1 MLYALDGRLREQLKT
16 MRVPG
21 ANGTGDTMWL
31 ACSDHDGLID
41 LMPFQV
47 KLPRA
52 LESGE
57 ALIAARD
64 DIRRV
69 LRGAAVGRVVLLS
82 AGNNGRHKPGYHAA
96 VPRITMETVVAFA
109 AAEEGMDFV
118 RVSRATAKS
127 WLGLPAEGG
136 SRAYVDDVIKT
147 PQASHWNKK
156 RDHAA
161 MVAVPGVTEAER
173 SGAGNTD
180 D

>member
-1 MLYALDGRLREQLKT
+1 MLYALDGRLREQLRT
-16 MRVPG
+16 MRVLG

-47 KLPRA
+47 KLPGA

-82 AGNNGRHKPGYHAA
+82 AGNNGRHKLGYHAA
-96 VPRITMETVVAFA
+96 VPRITMETA
-109 AAEEGMDFV
+109 
-118 RVSRATAKS
+118 
-127 WLGLPAEGG
+127 
-136 SRAYVDDVIKT
+136 
-147 PQASHWNKK
+147 QASHWKKK
-156 RDHAA
+156 RDLAA
-161 MVAVPGVTEAER
+161 IVGVAGVTVAER

>member
-1 MLYALDGRLREQLKT
+1 LKT
-16 MRVPG
+16 MRVLG
-21 ANGTGDTMWL
+21 ANGTGHTMWL

-69 LRGAAVGRVVLLS
+69 LRGAAVGRRVVLLS
-82 AGNNGRHKPGYHAA
+82 VGNNGRHRLGYHAA

-127 WLGLPAEGG
+127 WLGLPAGGG
-136 SRAYVDDVIKT
+136 SEAYVDDVIKT
-147 PQASHWNKK
+147 PQASHWKKK
-156 RDHAA
+156 RDLAA
-161 MVAVPGVTEAER
+161 MVAVAGVTEAER

>member
-1 MLYALDGRLREQLKT
+1 
-16 MRVPG
+16 MRVLG

-31 ACSDHDGLID
+31 ACSDHYGLID

-57 ALIAARD
+57 ARIAARD

-69 LRGAAVGRVVLLS
+69 LRGAAARRVVLLS
-82 AGNNGRHKPGYHAA
+82 AGNNGRHKLGYHAE
-96 VPRITMETVVAFA
+96 VPRISMETVVAFA

-118 RVSRATAKS
+118 RLSRATAKS

-136 SRAYVDDVIKT
+136 IEAYVDDVIKT
-147 PQASHWNKK
+147 PQASQRKK
-156 RDHAA
+156 KGDLAA
-161 MVAVPGVTEAER
+161 MVAVAGVTEAER

>member
-1 MLYALDGRLREQLKT
+1 
-16 MRVPG
+16 MRVLG

-52 LESGE
+52 RESGE
-57 ALIAARD
+57 ALIAAHD

-69 LRGAAVGRVVLLS
+69 LRGAAVGWVVLLS
-82 AGNNGRHKPGYHAA
+82 AGNNGRHRLGYHAEI
-96 VPRITMETVVAFA
+96 PRITMETVVPFA

-118 RVSRATAKS
+118 RVSRAIAKS
-127 WLGLPAEGG
+127 WLGLPAEVG
-136 SRAYVDDVIKT
+136 SEAYVDDVIET
-147 PQASHWNKK
+147 PQASHWKKK
-156 RDHAA
+156 RDLAP
-161 MVAVPGVTEAER
+161 MVAVAGVTEAER

>member
-1 MLYALDGRLREQLKT
+1 
-16 MRVPG
+16 MRVLG
-21 ANGTGDTMWL
+21 TIGTGDAMWL
-31 ACSDHDGLID
+31 ACSDHDGPID

-47 KLPRA
+47 TLPRV

-69 LRGAAVGRVVLLS
+69 LRGAAAGRRVVLLS
-82 AGNNGRHKPGYHAA
+82 AGNNGRHTRGNHAA
-96 VPRITMETVVAFA
+96 VPRITMETVAGFA

-118 RVSRATAKS
+118 RDSRATAKS

-136 SRAYVDDVIKT
+136 SEAYVDDVIKT
-147 PQASHWNKK
+147 PQTSHRKRK
-156 RDHAA
+156 RDLAA
-161 MVAVPGVTEAER
+161 MVAVAGVPEAER